1 MKLSSDQLEL
11 QDLVRRFFADAASS
25 EYLRKRMASGARR
38 DDSLYASLS
47 QLGLEE
53 GLGGSEASFG
63 FAELAVVAE
72 EVGRSLFPEP
82 VLERLLGDA
91 LLPRMISVA
100 ARAPLMKLGTRSAF
114 APSHG
119 SKLSVNKKKGVVS
132 GDISWAFGVEGADR
146 IFAPVCDGSKS
157 GYLAF
162 SLTQPGVVVTPT
174 TSLDLTMPL
183 SQVVLKNAN
192 VLFFDYA
199 DSALVEDLIEILK
212 ASEVY
217 GITARVIEM
226 TTEYVKVR
234 EQFSVPLGAFQAVQ
248 QRLADG
254 YAASESL
261 GALCR
266 FAAWSVEGSPHQR
279 RLTSR
284 AAVSHAAEVGP
295 LVCESAIQC
304 HGGIGFTWEY
314 DLHLL
319 LRRAKVIQAGFSL
332 NGERAEELIRRAKV
346 SAS

>member
-1 MKLSSDQLEL
+1 
-11 QDLVRRFFADAASS
+11 
-25 EYLRKRMASGARR
+25 
-38 DDSLYASLS
+38 
-47 QLGLEE
+47 
-53 GLGGSEASFG
+53 
-63 FAELAVVAE
+63 
-72 EVGRSLFPEP
+72 
-82 VLERLLGDA
+82 
-91 LLPRMISVA
+91 
-100 ARAPLMKLGTRSAF
+100 
-114 APSHG
+114 
-119 SKLSVNKKKGVVS
+119 
-132 GDISWAFGVEGADR
+132 
-146 IFAPVCDGSKS
+146 
-157 GYLAF
+157 
-162 SLTQPGVVVTPT
+162 
-174 TSLDLTMPL
+174 MPL
-183 SQVVLKNAN
+183 SQVVLKNVNA
-192 VLFFDYA
+192 LFFDDA
-199 DSALVEDLIEILK
+199 DSALVEDLIEVLK

-226 TTEYVKVR
+226 TTEYVKTR

-266 FAAWSVEGSPHQR
+266 FAAWSVEGSPRQR
-279 RLTSR
+279 RLTAR